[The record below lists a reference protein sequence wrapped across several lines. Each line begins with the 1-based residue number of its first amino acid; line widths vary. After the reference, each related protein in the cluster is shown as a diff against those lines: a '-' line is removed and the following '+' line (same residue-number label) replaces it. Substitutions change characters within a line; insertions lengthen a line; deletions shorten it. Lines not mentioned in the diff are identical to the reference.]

1 MGSRT
6 DEFNKKF
13 LYTETNP
20 EGIIAGKKGI
30 FFFRKGKEFF
40 VNYSGNLESGAWEK
54 LSYRTVIIPVP
65 PASKVIQY
73 KKPHEIWL
81 KTTDGFY
88 SDETNKIMPK
98 TGWKFFSYDDAF
110 AMLVFRKITWHFP
123 VPTSSYYLG
132 GVDGNRSYDDD
143 FFYAK
148 IGGIWYRT
156 PVTLWNFLDTPA
168 PGEDPSISTSL
179 PFVDLPLAGIGLNS
193 YDTDTGCSQVGDQT
207 YDVGF
212 FYIKVNN
219 TTWKRSR
226 LSLYKIL
233 PKMAL
238 F

>member
-6 DEFNKKF
+6 DDFNKKF

-30 FFFRKGKEFF
+30 FFFRKEQEFF
-40 VNYSGNLESGAWEK
+40 VNYNGNLESGAWEK
-54 LSYRTVIIPVP
+54 LPYRTVIIPAP

-73 KKPHEIWL
+73 KKPYEIWL

-88 SDETNKIMPK
+88 NDENKLMPK
-98 TGWKFFSYDDAF
+98 TGWKFYAYKDAF

-123 VPTSSYYLG
+123 VPTSSYYSG

-156 PVTLWNFLDTPA
+156 PVTLWNFVDTPI
-168 PGEDPSISTSL
+168 PVEDPSISTSL
-179 PFVDLPLAGIGLNS
+179 PFVDLPRAGLGLDP
-193 YDTDTGCSQVGDQT
+193 YDTACSQVGDQT
-207 YDVGF
+207 YDSGF
-212 FYIKVNN
+212 FYIKVNS